1 MAVYKMYGFFLF
13 QLEIQYG
20 CIYKKVRFNIGPNEK
35 FLWNYKL
42 DWHQIVHEYS
52 LDVGFYEFC
61 RKIPFRKIFILQ
73 EEKRTDRQ
81 NQIFQEFKKR
91 TARAHNTMDEK

>member
-1 MAVYKMYGFFLF
+1 M
-13 QLEIQYG
+13 
-20 CIYKKVRFNIGPNEK
+20 N
-35 FLWNYKL
+35 
-42 DWHQIVHEYS
+42 S
-52 LDVGFYEFC
+52 LG
-61 RKIPFRKIFILQ
+61 KSLFILQ

>member
-1 MAVYKMYGFFLF
+1 M
-13 QLEIQYG
+13 
-20 CIYKKVRFNIGPNEK
+20 NEGK
-35 FLWNYKL
+35 TGYDKQSICDSLLSELVLQEEKRTEY
-42 DWHQIVHEYS
+42 EYS
-52 LDVGFYEFC
+52 LDVCFYEFF
-61 RKIPFRKIFILQ
+61 RKILSRKIFILQ

>member
-1 MAVYKMYGFFLF
+1 MAASTRQSDLT
-13 QLEIQYG
+13 
-20 CIYKKVRFNIGPNEK
+20 
-35 FLWNYKL
+35 L
-42 DWHQIVHEYS
+42 DQM
-52 LDVGFYEFC
+52 GNFYETINLIDPKLYMNIHWMSVFMNC
-61 RKIPFRKIFILQ
+61 LGKSLFILQ